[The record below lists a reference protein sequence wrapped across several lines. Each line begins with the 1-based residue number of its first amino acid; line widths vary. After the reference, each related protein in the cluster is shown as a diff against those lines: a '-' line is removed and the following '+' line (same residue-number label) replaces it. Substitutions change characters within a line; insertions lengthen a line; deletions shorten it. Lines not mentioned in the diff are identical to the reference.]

1 MMKSIVIT
9 GSTRGIGY
17 AMAKAF
23 LERDCRVVI
32 NGRNKESTRG
42 ALETLSEQYPSDQ
55 LAGAAADVSNY
66 DSVRHLWD
74 ESLAAF
80 GKIDI
85 WINNAGIS
93 HEQAP
98 PWLVPVNE
106 LQSIIQTNILGELYG
121 TRVAMQGFL
130 DQGFGALYNVE
141 GMGADGK
148 THGVKGLS
156 VYGMTKAGLHY
167 FNHCLAGEVDHPH
180 IITGA
185 LQPGMVLTDMI
196 LERYKDRPEDW
207 ESDRKILSMIASP
220 VEDVA
225 AWMADKI
232 LKNVKNGVYFKYSN
246 TWRMLRRMARSFFRK
261 KTSGKKI
268 NQK

>member
-1 MMKSIVIT
+1 MKSIVIT

-23 LERDCRVVI
+23 LERDCCVML
-32 NGRNKESTRG
+32 NGRSEESTRG
-42 ALETLSEQYPSDQ
+42 ALDALLQLFPSDRM
-55 LAGAAADVSNY
+55 AGAAADVSNY
-66 DSVRHLWD
+66 ESIKHLWD
-74 ESLAAF
+74 DSLEAF

-93 HEQAP
+93 HEQAT
-98 PWLVPVNE
+98 PWQIPVNE
-106 LQSIIQTNILGELYG
+106 LQSVIQTNILGELYG
-121 TRVAMQGFL
+121 TRVAMQGFMS
-130 DQGFGALYNVE
+130 QGFGALYNVE

-167 FNHCLAGEVDHPH
+167 FNRCLAGEVDHPH

-196 LERYKDRPEDW
+196 MDRYKDRPEDW
-207 ESDRKILSMIASP
+207 KSDQKVLRMIASP
-220 VEDVA
+220 VDDVA
-225 AWMADKI
+225 VWMADKI
-232 LKNVKNGVYFKYSN
+232 LENDKNGVYFKYSN
-246 TWRMLRRMARSFFRK
+246 PWRMLKRMARSFFHRNV
-261 KTSGKKI
+261 T
-268 NQK
+268 